1 MSGMACTNQVK
12 EEEDATELKFGP
24 DFDVAQALSMNE
36 VMLIQESKVG
46 DDRETYGEE
55 TSTTQT
61 RVFEKTMA
69 YAKRFANCTTQ
80 QQAHNMREAC
90 VNAGLHDFE
99 VAMFVNIVP
108 QNYDEAKTLVP
119 SLMAAGEDGKM
130 RFDEHHIEN
139 LISELNNIRQF
150 D

>member
-99 VAMFVNIVP
+99 VAMFVNI
-108 QNYDEAKTLVP
+108 ERRP
-119 SLMAAGEDGKM
+119 SQSPAPMNRDTITPKPANVG
-130 RFDEHHIEN
+130 
-139 LISELNNIRQF
+139 
-150 D
+150 

>member
-55 TSTTQT
+55 TSTFADACS
-61 RVFEKTMA
+61 RSDGVRM
-69 YAKRFANCTTQ
+69 RFANCTTQ
-80 QQAHNMREAC
+80 QQAHNIARRA
-90 VNAGLHDFE
+90 
-99 VAMFVNIVP
+99 
-108 QNYDEAKTLVP
+108 
-119 SLMAAGEDGKM
+119 
-130 RFDEHHIEN
+130 
-139 LISELNNIRQF
+139 
-150 D
+150 

>member
-1 MSGMACTNQVK
+1 MHEPGEGGGGRDRAQVR
-12 EEEDATELKFGP
+12 AGFRRRAG
-24 DFDVAQALSMNE
+24 ALDE
-36 VMLIQESKVG
+36 RGMLIQESKVG

-90 VNAGLHDFE
+90 VHAGLHDFE